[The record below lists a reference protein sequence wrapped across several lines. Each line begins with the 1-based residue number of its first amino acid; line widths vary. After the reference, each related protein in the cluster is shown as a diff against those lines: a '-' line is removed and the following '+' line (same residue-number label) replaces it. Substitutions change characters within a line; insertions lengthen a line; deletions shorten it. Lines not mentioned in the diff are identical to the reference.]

1 MTETTKTQT
10 TKTYSPCYCGC
21 GFLVSSKS
29 LYKQGHD
36 AKHVSVLL
44 SYVVAGTH
52 TVDEAKAQLPSTA
65 LQVKLHN
72 ALARY
77 TAKAEA
83 KQAKQQAKGAKRTK
97 KFVDPEQC
105 DRCGETVE
113 RDDLYVVAGGPCW
126 CNNCHVNA
134 KEIKIGRW
142 VYPIVE
148 ISGEEI
154 TYTKRDGSIA
164 SSTDTNAVL

>member
-10 TKTYSPCYCGC
+10 TKTYSPCTCGC
-21 GFLVSSKS
+21 GFTAGAKS

-52 TVDEAKAQLPSTA
+52 TLDEAKKQLPSTA

-72 ALARY
+72 AFVRY
-77 TAKAEA
+77 AA
-83 KQAKQQAKGAKRTK
+83 KQAAKADKAPRTK
-97 KFVDPEQC
+97 KFIDPEQC

-126 CNNCHVNA
+126 CDNCHVNA

-164 SSTDTNAVL
+164 SSTDPSAVL

>member
-1 MTETTKTQT
+1 MTKTTATQT
-10 TKTYSPCYCGC
+10 KSLNACTCGC
-21 GFLVSSKS
+21 GFTAGAKS

-44 SYVVAGTH
+44 SYVTAGTH

-65 LQVKLHN
+65 LQVKFHN

-83 KQAKQQAKGAKRTK
+83 KQAKGAKRTK

-126 CNNCHVNA
+126 CDNCHVNA